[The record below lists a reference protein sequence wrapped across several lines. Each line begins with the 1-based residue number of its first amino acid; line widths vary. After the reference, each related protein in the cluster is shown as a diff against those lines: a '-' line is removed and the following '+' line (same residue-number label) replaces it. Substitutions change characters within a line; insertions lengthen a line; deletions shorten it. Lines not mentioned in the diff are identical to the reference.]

1 MALRNLFSTKHQR
14 LVNQCYPTGKTTEK
28 RAKSSETSYLIY
40 YVNSRRTKLDKVS
53 VYLLKRS
60 MKDIHGRRIGNIAV
74 TLELMGKIIVSC
86 KENLS
91 IFLSNFLKILLTIE
105 DNKSINGDSS
115 VVQGLIQVL
124 ENLCSIIDVNLITP
138 NQLTSFEKFVAL
150 YFSTICGRS
159 SKDSPQAS
167 NYNEYI
173 LKGCIA
179 ITGIKGIKFISSL
192 REQLSHGAYQSLK
205 LFQQIHPHY
214 LTPDLTTQISEDDA
228 LNKRLTLTRSI
239 THRQLGLDDY
249 ADEKTQD
256 LSIISL
262 KKYFNTLE
270 TDILPIS
277 IRALIKVLLET
288 PNKELFEFVVNGI
301 PVQTRYIAI
310 IIIVN
315 AIVHTASSKD
325 AVVLLKL
332 ISSLVYTEVSIVGL
346 SVVDTIKNLLNF
358 QLAKIED
365 KEIVAQ
371 CTVTIGDLNTRT
383 FYKDQTF
390 DVIQEFLRRLHSNE
404 SSSLDQS
411 NSVSSEEKQQK
422 VKTVLI
428 EDLNCLLS
436 LVKAQNTECISFEL
450 FINLLDET
458 YPEMENLQNVF
469 RMIQSSSVNTNSML
483 KFYQTLANV
492 SKRNSLGESNAV
504 IKTLFFQS
512 FQRFGSV
519 ALLAGLVF
527 YQQPENCK
535 SSTQYYQYHLQASK
549 FLGLKDYEQQ
559 VIGHQ
564 KHLSVFTNDSLLNF
578 YIDEGANKYSA
589 KGQQILKTIPSAA
602 GNTSIRT
609 VTRSTTDVEAQK
621 NGLHSKA
628 PSYKALVEGQ
638 INSEDK
644 TEADIVDSLM
654 NTTLSNMLKMTPL
667 SSPSLHPIGSPKQ
680 RALSNDVHLDS
691 KSLHSLSYK
700 KPSVSQLRNYVKPS
714 KKDPSLPH
722 ATSLANRASQSVKSK
737 VTNITFLL
745 SELNDQS
752 SEIPIRDPD
761 EEEVVGLENYGKSS
775 ALTKLKRSSLKRMSN
790 LSNFGS
796 IKSNSPSVNLHTVAD
811 KHPAQIDEEFPDA
824 FVDASNDIS
833 FDDTNRGKLFE

>member
-115 VVQGLIQVL
+115 IVQGLIQVL

-138 NQLTSFEKFVAL
+138 NQLTSFEKFIAL
-150 YFSTICGRS
+150 YFTTICGRS
-159 SKDSPQAS
+159 SHDSPQAS

-192 REQLSHGAYQSLK
+192 RDQLFHGAYQSLK

-214 LTPDLTTQISEDDA
+214 LTPDLNTQISEDDA

-277 IRALIKVLLET
+277 IRALIKVLIET

-315 AIVHTASSKD
+315 AIVYSSSSKD

-332 ISSLVYTEVSIVGL
+332 VSTLVYTEVSIVGL

-358 QLAKIED
+358 QLSKVED
-365 KEIVAQ
+365 KDIVAQ

-390 DVIQEFLRRLHSNE
+390 DVIQEFLRRLNTNE
-404 SSSLDQS
+404 SGNLPQSSGA
-411 NSVSSEEKQQK
+411 NSGEKQQR

-450 FINLLDET
+450 FINLMDKT
-458 YPEMENLQNVF
+458 YPDMENLQNIF
-469 RMIQSSSVNTNSML
+469 RMIQTSSVNTNSML
-483 KFYQTLANV
+483 KFYQTLAIVNN
-492 SKRNSLGESNAV
+492 RNPTSESSTMAQTLLG
-504 IKTLFFQS
+504 QS
-512 FQRFGSV
+512 FQRFGPI

-527 YQQPENCK
+527 FQQPENCK
-535 SSTQYYQYHLQASK
+535 PNVQYYQYHLQASK
-549 FLGLKDYEQQ
+549 FLNLKDYEQQ
-559 VIGHQ
+559 AIGHQ
-564 KHLSVFTNDSLLNF
+564 KHSTVFTNESLLNF
-578 YIDEGANKYSA
+578 YIDEGANRYSA
-589 KGQQILKTIPSAA
+589 KGQQILRTIPSAA
-602 GNTSIRT
+602 GDTSIRT
-609 VTRSTTDVEAQK
+609 VSRSTTDVESQK
-621 NGLHSKA
+621 NGFQSKA
-628 PSYKALVEGQ
+628 PSYKAIVEGQ
-638 INSEDK
+638 INTEDK
-644 TEADIVDSLM
+644 SEADIVDSLM

-667 SSPSLHPIGSPKQ
+667 SSPSMHPLSSPKQ
-680 RALSNDVHLDS
+680 RAVSNDVHPES

-700 KPSVSQLRNYVKPS
+700 KPSVSQLRKYVKPS
-714 KKDPSLPH
+714 KTNSSLPN
-722 ATSLANRASQSVKSK
+722 TGPLTNRASQSVKSK

-761 EEEVVGLENYGKSS
+761 EEEVIGLENYGKSS
-775 ALTKLKRSSLKRMSN
+775 AQTKLKRSSLKRMSN
-790 LSNFGS
+790 SSNFGS
-796 IKSNSPSVNLHTVAD
+796 IKSNSPSVNMHTTAN
-811 KHPAQIDEEFPDA
+811 KHPAQIDEEISDA
-824 FVDASNDIS
+824 FVDAQNDIT
-833 FDDTNRGKLFE
+833 FDDTTRGKLFE